1 MSANQRYKIK
11 VNKKKPTPKEVN
23 QHKNFNRVLSQYNR
37 TSKRQPLHTQL
48 YKINKLLPVIFV
60 MIFIIMIVMYYD
72 TFKKLKAPDTKTP
85 TPVEQNDSTKKS
97 QPEFKELGENSSPSP
112 TDLFPSIN

>member
-1 MSANQRYKIK
+1 MSANQRYKVK
-11 VNKKKPTPKEVN
+11 VNKKKPTEQEVN
-23 QHKNFNRVLSQYNR
+23 QHKNFNRILSQYNR

-72 TFKKLKAPDTKTP
+72 TFKKLKAPTP
-85 TPVEQNDSTKKS
+85 PPTEQHDSINSTEPAPILQELKDST
-97 QPEFKELGENSSPSP
+97 EN
-112 TDLFPSIN
+112 TVKN